1 MKIIGLVQARMGSTR
16 LPGKVMKPIEGK
28 PLVGH
33 IISRLNSVKSLDRV
47 VLATTKDIKNDILE
61 NYCLE
66 NNVLVYRH
74 HEENDIAGRLYE
86 ASKLFQ
92 SDAILKINADCPLV
106 DPLHMNRL
114 VNIFIEN
121 KGKYDFVSN
130 KINDTLPEG
139 FGMELIN
146 HKTLK
151 WCNQNLHSDIDR
163 ELTVMW
169 IIKNISKFQ
178 YYCYKNSKNLN
189 HFKYTVDT
197 PEDFKRISSIF
208 NKLYKH
214 NNIFGLKEVISLT
227 NSS

>member
-1 MKIIGLVQARMGSTR
+1 
-16 LPGKVMKPIEGK
+16 
-28 PLVGH
+28 
-33 IISRLNSVKSLDRV
+33 
-47 VLATTKDIKNDILE
+47 
-61 NYCLE
+61 
-66 NNVLVYRH
+66 
-74 HEENDIAGRLYE
+74 
-86 ASKLFQ
+86 
-92 SDAILKINADCPLV
+92 
-106 DPLHMNRL
+106 MNRL

-163 ELTVMW
+163 EYTIMW

-178 YYCYKNSKNLN
+178 YYCYKNPKNLN

-197 PEDFKRISSIF
+197 PEDLS
-208 NKLYKH
+208 
-214 NNIFGLKEVISLT
+214 G
-227 NSS
+227 